1 MLMKRF
7 LQLAVALCI
16 TVCAHAQFSG
26 TGSGTSSDPYLI
38 FNPIQLDQVRNF
50 LGKTGVYFKMMADID
65 LTQFIQENYPT
76 QGWLPIGNSSSAFK
90 GEFDG
95 NGKKIT
101 NMTIN
106 RPSSDNLGLFGYTI
120 AATIKN
126 VEIQGEI
133 IGNNYIGGVVG
144 FVLNSPYN
152 GFYVKT
158 TISEVKTDVTI
169 KGVSYIGGIVGYVC
183 DSYTSSGYSYTS
195 ISNVEA
201 NVDINGTDYL
211 GGVVGYIYNLASNSS
226 YDSNCFIYK
235 SIVNCNI
242 KGNNSVGGIVGYENE
257 YKYSFSSFYENYVS
271 GFIQANNNIGGIL
284 GVGGGSNDSFRSKI
298 YDNYFVGS
306 LIGNQRVGGIC
317 GNCSYTS
324 TYRNYTNA
332 SISGSSDVG
341 GIIGYVGGEYSLT
354 SNVAIN
360 ETISGKSNV
369 GRIYGGKTSSYT
381 PASTIGTANANKALT
396 TTKLIVNDI
405 QQTVDD
411 TEQHGQSVGKTM
423 LQYKATY
430 QGVGWDFSSTWNMQE
445 TETYPYL
452 AFQSAPPVIDA
463 TTALSGSKQLK
474 GQGAAGAKIYVKIGD
489 KSYSTTCLEN
499 NTWSIDVEQLVA
511 GSEISAYAVAP
522 SKKRSYITRLNVS
535 YAGAGTEADPY
546 RIYTKEELA
555 NMNAKGHYILMNDID
570 LSSVSNWT
578 PIAENSTISGSFNGQ
593 NYTISGLTVNSTNS
607 YAGLFAACTDMTIK
621 NLNLAVKKISGS
633 GAVGSLVAKSTNSQF
648 ENCHV
653 TITSSLKGVNEVGG
667 LIGLAQEA
675 TTITNCSVTGPVQ
688 GGSSVGGVVGSLKG
702 KISKSTY
709 NGTITSTTSSAKLGG
724 IVGVNA
730 ASVSECKSS
739 GKVACTASGS
749 IVGGLIGENGK
760 YSIENCYSTMTV
772 TANKYAGGLV
782 GYNYGKITNCYA
794 SGNLTSTTNAG
805 GVVGSNDGTSAVVA
819 YCCAMNNELKV
830 MSSTGIAIRVIGG
843 LKNSAPLPENNYA
856 LKTMAVSVNGVAQ
869 TIYDDNI
876 NGVAYSA
883 SELKEE
889 MFYLLIGWDMV
900 DVWGINEGKSYPYLQ
915 IFPSTTKYTDVT
927 VAACDSYTW
936 NSKTYTQSGEY
947 TYTTTAANGCDSI
960 VTLHLTINKSELEE
974 YTAVACDEYVWN
986 GVTYTES
993 GDYTY
998 NTTTAAG
1005 CERIEILYLT
1015 INKSEREEYTVVA
1028 CDEYVWNGVTY
1039 TESGDYT
1046 YNTTTA
1052 AGCERIEVL
1061 HLTINKSEREEYT
1074 EVACDSY
1081 EWHGVTYTE
1090 SGDYTYNTTTAA
1102 GCERIE
1108 VLHLTINKSEREE
1121 YTAIACDEYVWNGVT
1136 YTESGDYTYNT
1147 TTAAG
1152 CERVEVLHLTIN
1164 KSEHE
1169 EYTAVACDEYVWNG
1183 MTYTESGEYIYT
1195 TTAVNGCDRIEILHL
1210 TILPAATTEYE
1221 ELALCPSELP
1231 YDWYGQS
1238 LTEAGTYTATEQ
1250 YAAGCDSAVH
1260 ELTLRVYIQTL
1271 PELVTLPM
1279 VREGEAIDV
1288 SIPTAEI
1295 QAHIAAETW
1304 YAPNAIVE
1312 WYIQN
1317 LVGWSVLSADPV
1329 KSGTPQVVLK
1339 YVVTTDCASI
1349 ESEEIT
1355 ISVETTAVDN
1365 IQTHQSDTYK
1375 ILRDD
1380 KLWIIRNGK
1389 IYSAQ
1394 GHLILS
1400 R

>member
-1 MLMKRF
+1 MKRLLHLF
-7 LQLAVALCI
+7 FAVCI
-16 TVCAHAQFSG
+16 VTTAHAQFSG
-26 TGSGTSSDPYLI
+26 TGSGKESDPYLI

-50 LGKTGVYFKMMADID
+50 LGKENVYFKMMADVD
-65 LTQFIQENYPT
+65 LTQFIQDNYPT

-90 GEFDG
+90 GQFDG

-106 RPSSDNLGLFGYTI
+106 RPSGDYLGLFGYTI

-144 FVLNSPYN
+144 HVLNSPYN
-152 GFYVKT
+152 GYYVST
-158 TISEVKTDVTI
+158 TMSEVKTDVTI

-183 DSYTSSGYSYTS
+183 DSYTYSSGKYSYTS

-211 GGVVGYIYNLASNSS
+211 GGVVGYIYNQASSSS
-226 YDSNCFIYK
+226 YDSNCYIYK

-242 KGNNSVGGIVGYENE
+242 KGNNRVGGIVGCENE
-257 YKYSFSSFYENYVS
+257 YKYSYSSFRENYVS
-271 GFIQANNNIGGIL
+271 GFIQANNYIGGIL
-284 GVGGGSNDSFRSKI
+284 GVGGGSDNSFRSEI

-306 LIGNQRVGGIC
+306 LIGNQYVGGIC
-317 GNCSYTS
+317 GGCSYTS

-332 SISGSSDVG
+332 SISGSSNVG
-341 GIIGYVGGEYSLT
+341 GIIGYVEGEYSLT

-396 TTKLIVNDI
+396 TTKLIVKDI

-452 AFQSAPPVIDA
+452 AFQSAPPMIDA

-474 GQGAAGAKIYVKIGD
+474 GQGTAGAKIYVEIGG
-489 KSYSTTCLEN
+489 KTYSTTCPEN

-522 SKKRSYITRLNVS
+522 SKKRSYTTHLNVS

-570 LSSVSNWT
+570 LSSISNWT

-621 NLNLAVKKISGS
+621 NLNLTVKKISGS

-653 TITSSLKGVNEVGG
+653 TITSSIKGVNEVGG

-675 TTITNCSVTGPVQ
+675 TTITNCSVAGVVQ
-688 GGSSVGGVVGSLKG
+688 GGSYVGGVAGSLTG
-702 KISKSTY
+702 EISKSTY

-760 YSIENCYSTMTV
+760 YSIENCYSTMAV

-805 GVVGSNDGTSAVVA
+805 GVVGYNDGTSAVVS
-819 YCCAMNNELKV
+819 YCCAMNNEIKV
-830 MSSTGIAIRVIGG
+830 TSSTGVAIRVIGG

-876 NGVAYSA
+876 NGIAYSA

-889 MFYLLIGWDMV
+889 MFYLLLGWDMV
-900 DVWGINEGKSYPYLQ
+900 DIWGINESKSYPYLQ

-936 NSKTYTQSGEY
+936 NGKTYTQSGEY

-974 YTAVACDEYVWN
+974 YTAVACDKYVWH
-986 GVTYTES
+986 GVTYTAS
-993 GDYTY
+993 GEYTY
-998 NTTTAAG
+998 NTTTDAG

-1015 INKSEREEYTVVA
+1015 INKSVDDTADICRCLHRVTCGT
-1028 CDEYVWNGVTY
+1028 CDVRNH
-1039 TESGDYT
+1039 SSLL
-1046 YNTTTA
+1046 A
-1052 AGCERIEVL
+1052 RKA
-1061 HLTINKSEREEYT
+1061 
-1074 EVACDSY
+1074 
-1081 EWHGVTYTE
+1081 
-1090 SGDYTYNTTTAA
+1090 
-1102 GCERIE
+1102 
-1108 VLHLTINKSEREE
+1108 
-1121 YTAIACDEYVWNGVT
+1121 
-1136 YTESGDYTYNT
+1136 
-1147 TTAAG
+1147 
-1152 CERVEVLHLTIN
+1152 VE
-1164 KSEHE
+1164 
-1169 EYTAVACDEYVWNG
+1169 
-1183 MTYTESGEYIYT
+1183 
-1195 TTAVNGCDRIEILHL
+1195 
-1210 TILPAATTEYE
+1210 
-1221 ELALCPSELP
+1221 
-1231 YDWYGQS
+1231 
-1238 LTEAGTYTATEQ
+1238 
-1250 YAAGCDSAVH
+1250 
-1260 ELTLRVYIQTL
+1260 
-1271 PELVTLPM
+1271 
-1279 VREGEAIDV
+1279 
-1288 SIPTAEI
+1288 
-1295 QAHIAAETW
+1295 
-1304 YAPNAIVE
+1304 
-1312 WYIQN
+1312 
-1317 LVGWSVLSADPV
+1317 
-1329 KSGTPQVVLK
+1329 
-1339 YVVTTDCASI
+1339 
-1349 ESEEIT
+1349 
-1355 ISVETTAVDN
+1355 
-1365 IQTHQSDTYK
+1365 
-1375 ILRDD
+1375 
-1380 KLWIIRNGK
+1380 
-1389 IYSAQ
+1389 
-1394 GHLILS
+1394 
-1400 R
+1400 